1 MSCLLGLCM
10 CVSLF
15 VCVFL
20 STFLVRS
27 GHGLIWAAA
36 SRILVLCFSGYP
48 PLPPVAGA
56 FSGLEGSRG
65 VGACHGG
72 RSGWVVLGLAA
83 LWQGVEEGW
92 DGWGYGGGMGVVSSL
107 PSSGLFLIDGALLPT
122 APGCV
127 RAGGSRESTNTG
139 TDRLCPE
146 RRKHQGAGSGPP
158 ITAHTTSRH
167 GRQY

>member
-1 MSCLLGLCM
+1 MGICLGEWWRGAQTEEHIVFSYSFFFLLLSYRSGHVYLGFCM
-10 CVSLF
+10 CVCLSLC
-15 VCVFL
+15 VCFL

-83 LWQGVEEGW
+83 LWEGVEEGR
-92 DGWGYGGGMGVVSSL
+92 V
-107 PSSGLFLIDGALLPT
+107 GLW
-122 APGCV
+122 
-127 RAGGSRESTNTG
+127 
-139 TDRLCPE
+139 
-146 RRKHQGAGSGPP
+146 
-158 ITAHTTSRH
+158 
-167 GRQY
+167 